1 MLTKER
7 VIELMAT
14 AAQMDYGYKITVAG
28 TDVADMNAIRQALIR
43 ERSKLPYDIAGEI
56 CISTSRMGC
65 EVLIKKESCSI
76 VHMVGP
82 DGSKK
87 RLLGEAEREDILR
100 RAEMMREDGMDE
112 EEVQQFIKA
121 ASE

>member
-7 VIELMAT
+7 IVELMTT
-14 AAQMDYGYKITVAG
+14 AAEMDYGYKITVTA

-43 ERSKLPYDIAGEI
+43 ERAKLPFDLAGEI
-56 CISTSRMGC
+56 CISTSRVGC
-65 EVLIKKESCSI
+65 TVLIKKESCSI
-76 VHMVGP
+76 VHLEGP
-82 DGSKK
+82 DGTKK

-100 RAEMMREDGMDE
+100 RAEMMREDGVE
-112 EEVQQFIKA
+112 EAQVQQFIKA